1 MATWNKPKKKYFRG
15 GNLFEVVMIAD
26 ADGNVGGSNGPSISL
41 PSGQAHVNKF
51 GHCGT
56 DHNGAATIWDGNGTT
71 AIYPYPSDGVV
82 AITSSS
88 GDDTGEAVEVQGL
101 DADYNQQQKQS
112 MSARLVQ
119 LFSLASFV
127 RVMVSASN
135 VGIVSINVGGALAA
149 QILAGNGQTLMAV
162 YTIPA
167 GFTGHLLK
175 FQGNY
180 NKTNVEVSFK
190 IFARE
195 FGEAFNIKGMFSTQG
210 GNPVTYDYPIS
221 LVFPEKTDIR
231 IDATSSANAGS
242 GAVFDILLVRN
253 N

>member
-101 DADYNQQQKQS
+101 DADYNQTTETINVGATGS
-112 MSARLVQ
+112 TIFSRVFRAR
-119 LFSLASFV
+119 
-127 RVMVSASN
+127 MVSASN